1 MIVAD
6 ASALISLATID
17 LLDAYLVEYDVHTT
31 ETVVEELEATADYDD
46 THGRGAQSVLERV
59 DQIEVHSADAN
70 LETSR
75 IDPGEASTVTLSN
88 DLDADF
94 LITDDLRA
102 LPELQA
108 LVDAQ
113 VAISPIVLKALVKRD
128 VLEREAAMEHLERLA
143 AERDWLGAPI
153 YRRAKLLFESDE
165 PASN

>member
-6 ASALISLATID
+6 TSALISLATID
-17 LLDAYLVEYDVHTT
+17 LLETLLAEYDVHTT
-31 ETVVEELEATADYDD
+31 ETVVEELESTADYDD

-59 DQIEVHSADAN
+59 DQIEVHSVDAS

-75 IDPGEASTVTLSN
+75 IDAGEASTATLSN
-88 DLDADF
+88 DLDAAF

-113 VAISPIVLKALVKRD
+113 VAISPIVLKALVKRG
-128 VLEREAAMEHLERLA
+128 VLEREAAVEHLERLA
-143 AERDWLGAPI
+143 TERDWLGAPI
-153 YRRAKLLFESDE
+153 YRRARSMFDTEESE
-165 PASN
+165 SS